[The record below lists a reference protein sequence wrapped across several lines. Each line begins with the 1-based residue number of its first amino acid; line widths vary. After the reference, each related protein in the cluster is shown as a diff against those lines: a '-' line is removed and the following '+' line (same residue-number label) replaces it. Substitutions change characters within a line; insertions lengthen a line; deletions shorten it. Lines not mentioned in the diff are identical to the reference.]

1 MNGQGHNSAAY
12 GQELGFDFFEMFDT
26 IINTIGMT
34 SAEKLAQIIIARK
47 SHAVGGGTVAP
58 SRTELT
64 RQASCSEAT
73 LKRSLLLL
81 ETFFIVNKRDGKT
94 TEYTPK
100 PVVTRNDIADALAQ
114 MKRPEGV
121 HHEPGSL
128 AKGGHSEPGSHRA
141 GVHHAR
147 DSVSRGAPSAGLSE
161 PGQKRNSP
169 TPPKE
174 KTTTFKTN
182 NHPSLETAGVVE
194 VQGLNGA
201 TAHIVKTLG
210 EWINPIMPDRKTAH
224 GWLESSV
231 SMYGGSIV
239 RDSFAEL
246 ESKILHGDIVAR
258 PIPLLTKICQ
268 RRAAAKPGNSRDP
281 TEKPA
286 GMPEK
291 LWREIQAGKAKAPA

>member
-1 MNGQGHNSAAY
+1 MTTQGHNSAAY
-12 GQELGFDFFEMFDT
+12 GQELGFDFFEFFDMVV
-26 IINTIGMT
+26 NTIGMT
-34 SAEKLAQIIIARK
+34 SAEKLAQIIIARR

-73 LKRSLLLL
+73 LKRSYRLL
-81 ETFFIVNKRDGKT
+81 ETFFVVNKRDGKT

-100 PVVTRNDIADALAQ
+100 PVVTRDEITDALAQ

-128 AKGGHSEPGSHRA
+128 TKGGHGEPGSHRA
-141 GVHHAR
+141 GVHHAP
-147 DSVSRGAPSAGLSE
+147 DSVSRGAPSAGHGE

-174 KTTTFKTN
+174 KTTLNN
-182 NHPSLETAGVVE
+182 NHPSKETAGAGE

-210 EWINPIMPDRKTAH
+210 EWINPIMPDHRTAR
-224 GWLESSV
+224 GWLESSI
-231 SMYGGSIV
+231 SMYGGIVV

-246 ESKILHGDIVAR
+246 EAKILHGDIVAK

-281 TEKPA
+281 TEKPP